1 MSRRGR
7 AKNEPVQRRSESG
20 IQKASDSGFIQPP
33 SGDRS
38 IITYKHESGPI
49 PSVDVLRGYEEI
61 LPGAADRIIS
71 MAEKQQ
77 DHEIEERKF
86 INRTFGNLVK
96 STPRFAFILLFLL
109 LMGSF
114 VMFYLEKD
122 APGYI
127 GLVTTV
133 AAALIN
139 LLRVNGSSKPSDK

>member
-1 MSRRGR
+1 M
-7 AKNEPVQRRSESG
+7 ERRSDSG
-20 IQKASDSGFIQPP
+20 IQKASDSGFVQPP

-38 IITYKHESGPI
+38 IITYQHESGPI

-86 INRTFGNLVK
+86 INRTFGGLLK
-96 STPRFAFILLFLL
+96 STPRLAFILLFFLL
-109 LMGSF
+109 LGSF
-114 VMFYLEKD
+114 WMFYLEKD

-127 GLVTTV
+127 GLLTTV

-139 LLRVNGSSKPSDK
+139 LIRLHGPVKPTDKS